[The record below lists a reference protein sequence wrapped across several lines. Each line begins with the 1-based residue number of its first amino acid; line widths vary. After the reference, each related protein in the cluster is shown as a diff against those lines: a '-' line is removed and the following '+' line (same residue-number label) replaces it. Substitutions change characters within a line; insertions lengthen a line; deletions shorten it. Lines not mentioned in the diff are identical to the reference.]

1 MLGIFFSHTGMG
13 EKGDARDLLQ
23 GVLHAVHVPGQGGEH
38 RKNLSDLL
46 LGLNFRP
53 QGASLAYFHPD
64 RRV

>member
-1 MLGIFFSHTGMG
+1 MG
-13 EKGDARDLLQ
+13 EKGDAMDLLQ

>member
-23 GVLHAVHVPGQGGEH
+23 GVLHAVHVPGEGGEH

-53 QGASLAYFHPD
+53 QGGLPRLFPP
-64 RRV
+64 